1 MSSSARVEETLSTD
15 PADLWDGLRPL
26 VDQLLKGISTAVD
39 ADRATVTRIEGSSV
53 VIEGSFDASG
63 AAAISG
69 QRWEITDPEMRRLIA
84 SQQPLVQL
92 LDPATLPSP
101 FREQLADV
109 RHMVIF
115 PLSVLGKVFGTV
127 TVSRR
132 QDPPFGER
140 DLAVLQ
146 DLGDVAVV
154 ALRDAIQMARAQA
167 LSSELQSSEERF
179 RLFVE
184 GVKDYAIFMLNP
196 SGQVTSWNEGAER
209 IKGYRADEIIGRHIS
224 TFYVPEDVASRKPAR
239 ALAVARQRGRYE
251 EEGWRLRRDGSRFM
265 ANVLITAIHDES
277 GQLQGFAKV
286 TRDITERRRLQDKL
300 LKAQRREAAR
310 FRELA
315 DQMAILERTKSQF
328 LDLASHELRTPVSLI
343 RGYLSLF
350 EEGVLGELNENG
362 HTAISVLNGQML
374 QLHFLIDQMLHAA
387 GLKSRSLALHEEDF
401 DLRELVATVV
411 EWAHELAGGDI
422 KVTLSAPSHP
432 VPVRADRDWLSTI
445 LHNLLDNAIKY
456 SPFEGSI
463 DCELLSDGR
472 WAKVKIKDQGP
483 GLDPDQLSQLF
494 QEFGRVVN
502 PDTAAIR
509 GAGLGLYLARELAR
523 LHRGD
528 VIVESEPRHGS
539 TFVLVLPLANR

>member
-1 MSSSARVEETLSTD
+1 
-15 PADLWDGLRPL
+15 
-26 VDQLLKGISTAVD
+26 
-39 ADRATVTRIEGSSV
+39 
-53 VIEGSFDASG
+53 
-63 AAAISG
+63 
-69 QRWEITDPEMRRLIA
+69 
-84 SQQPLVQL
+84 
-92 LDPATLPSP
+92 
-101 FREQLADV
+101 
-109 RHMVIF
+109 
-115 PLSVLGKVFGTV
+115 
-127 TVSRR
+127 
-132 QDPPFGER
+132 
-140 DLAVLQ
+140 
-146 DLGDVAVV
+146 
-154 ALRDAIQMARAQA
+154 
-167 LSSELQSSEERF
+167 
-179 RLFVE
+179 
-184 GVKDYAIFMLNP
+184 
-196 SGQVTSWNEGAER
+196 
-209 IKGYRADEIIGRHIS
+209 
-224 TFYVPEDVASRKPAR
+224 
-239 ALAVARQRGRYE
+239 
-251 EEGWRLRRDGSRFM
+251 
-265 ANVLITAIHDES
+265 
-277 GQLQGFAKV
+277 
-286 TRDITERRRLQDKL
+286 
-300 LKAQRREAAR
+300 
-310 FRELA
+310 
-315 DQMAILERTKSQF
+315 
-328 LDLASHELRTPVSLI
+328 
-343 RGYLSLF
+343 
-350 EEGVLGELNENG
+350 VLGELNENG